1 MAAAAFV
8 VAAVTGA
15 GPAFATDVSYSLRSP
30 NFGGTNSAPLQY
42 EQLQNTQK
50 ATTRAAQAQA
60 ARAAISA
67 AAGGGSTTNTQAQ
80 AFADAIVAQLNAMV
94 SRQIALKIA
103 GSVPGDA
110 GTITAN
116 GVSLTYINV
125 DGQLSV
131 TITTPN
137 GVSTISLPTGN

>member
-1 MAAAAFV
+1 M
-8 VAAVTGA
+8 TY
-15 GPAFATDVSYSLRSP
+15 TLRSP
-30 NFGGTNSAPLQY
+30 NFGGTDGSALQY
-42 EQLQNTQK
+42 ERLQNTQK
-50 ATTRAAQAQA
+50 STTRAAQAAA

-116 GVSLTYINV
+116 GVTLTYVNV

>member
-15 GPAFATDVSYSLRSP
+15 GPAFATDLTYTMHSP
-30 NFGGTNSAPLQY
+30 DFGGNNASALQM

-50 ATTRAAQAQA
+50 AQTRSSRTAALN
-60 ARAAISA
+60 AAIA
-67 AAGGGSTTNTQAQ
+67 ASTSSVDTQAQ
-80 AFADAIVAQLNAMV
+80 AFANSIMSQLNSLV
-94 SRQIALKIA
+94 SRQIAVKIA
-103 GSVPGDA
+103 GSAPGDA
-110 GTITAN
+110 GTITAS
-116 GVSLTYINV
+116 GVVLTYVNV
-125 DGQLSV
+125 DGQLSL